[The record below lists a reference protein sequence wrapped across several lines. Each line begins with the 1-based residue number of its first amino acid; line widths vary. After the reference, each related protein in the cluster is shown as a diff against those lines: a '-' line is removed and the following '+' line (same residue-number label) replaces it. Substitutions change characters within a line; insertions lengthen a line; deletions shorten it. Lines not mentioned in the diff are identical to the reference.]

1 MLKSGK
7 YNGMTREDVLLNHPG
22 AARLLWV
29 PSVVGWKE
37 LKGAFAEH
45 KNFGKTIMFSDRV
58 VVPRAMAGLIS
69 REVTRRLIWW
79 ILKQEQDKS
88 ITEKELQDFQKSVEE
103 LLKKR
108 LGLVTVYG
116 ENQEWDNN
124 GDEGIIKIIILKRK
138 QKKYLIKL
146 LKIYKLLSI
155 TETMKSF

>member
-37 LKGAFAEH
+37 LKGAFADH

-69 REVTRRLIWW
+69 REVKRRLIWW
-79 ILKQEQDKS
+79 ILKQEQDKN
-88 ITEKELQDFQKSVEE
+88 ITEKDIQVFQEST
-103 LLKKR
+103 KK
-108 LGLVTVYG
+108 
-116 ENQEWDNN
+116 
-124 GDEGIIKIIILKRK
+124 ILKHWAW
-138 QKKYLIKL
+138 
-146 LKIYKLLSI
+146 
-155 TETMKSF
+155 